1 MDRPDLTRRGAT
13 ALGLAALAAPQVALA
28 ASPADARFQALG
40 ARYIEELVRGSP
52 IGATQLGD
60 HRFDAELDDLS
71 AAARQRRTAA
81 HKALLR
87 EFETLKPA
95 ALSRANQVDLALV
108 KNRLAAQ
115 IWTDEVLQEH
125 AWDPQVYSGA
135 AGGALYGLMA
145 REFAP

>member
-1 MDRPDLTRRGAT
+1 MDRFAPKLALTRRGAT
-13 ALGLAALAAPQVALA
+13 ALGLAALAAPEAALA
-28 ASPADARFQALG
+28 NTTADARFQALG
-40 ARYIEELVRGSP
+40 ARYIEDMVRGSP

-71 AAARQRRTAA
+71 AAARARHTAGR
-81 HKALLR
+81 KALLR
-87 EFETLKPA
+87 QFEALKPA

-108 KNRLAAQ
+108 KSRLAAQ

-135 AGGALYGLMA
+135 AGGAL
-145 REFAP
+145 